1 MGSKAAA
8 AAQPLGGARRGGDL
22 WRHRARG
29 ARPRRPCLG
38 PPCIQ
43 FAWRQARLGRP
54 RGLVGAAPPAPTN
67 DQSRRPVDAP
77 ARRHCGVS
85 HIEWIAA
92 AFVLTNV
99 ALVALRS
106 VWNYPFA
113 LIAVTLYAF
122 VFFEAKLY
130 SDMLLQGFF
139 FALNL
144 YGWAAWIGARDD
156 AGVPVRWMTA
166 RARRGWAVATIA
178 AWAGWSFAMDR
189 ATDAVAP
196 WIDGAVAMLSVT
208 AQWLLA
214 RRHVESWFVWIV
226 VDLIAVPLFAS
237 RGLYATSA
245 VYVVLLGLS
254 IDGLIQWRRAAATG
268 RVAI

>member
-1 MGSKAAA
+1 MS
-8 AAQPLGGARRGGDL
+8 P
-22 WRHRARG
+22 
-29 ARPRRPCLG
+29 
-38 PPCIQ
+38 
-43 FAWRQARLGRP
+43 
-54 RGLVGAAPPAPTN
+54 
-67 DQSRRPVDAP
+67 
-77 ARRHCGVS
+77 
-85 HIEWIAA
+85 IEGIAA
-92 AFVLTNV
+92 AFVLVNV

-113 LIAVTLYAF
+113 LVAVTLYAF

-144 YGWAAWIGARDD
+144 YGWAAWMRARDES
-156 AGVPVRWMTA
+156 GVPVRWMTS
-166 RARRGWAVATIA
+166 RARRGWALATIA

-189 ATDAVAP
+189 YTDAAAP
-196 WIDGAVAMLSVT
+196 WIDGAIAMLSIT

-214 RRHVESWFVWIV
+214 RRRVESWILWII

-268 RVAI
+268 RTAL

>member
-1 MGSKAAA
+1 
-8 AAQPLGGARRGGDL
+8 
-22 WRHRARG
+22 
-29 ARPRRPCLG
+29 
-38 PPCIQ
+38 
-43 FAWRQARLGRP
+43 
-54 RGLVGAAPPAPTN
+54 
-67 DQSRRPVDAP
+67 
-77 ARRHCGVS
+77 VS

-196 WIDGAVAMLSVT
+196 WIDGAIAMLSVT

>member
-1 MGSKAAA
+1 MSE
-8 AAQPLGGARRGGDL
+8 L
-22 WRHRARG
+22 
-29 ARPRRPCLG
+29 
-38 PPCIQ
+38 
-43 FAWRQARLGRP
+43 
-54 RGLVGAAPPAPTN
+54 
-67 DQSRRPVDAP
+67 
-77 ARRHCGVS
+77 
-85 HIEWIAA
+85 EWAAA

-113 LIAVTLYAF
+113 LVAVTLYAF

-144 YGWAAWIGARDD
+144 YGWGAWLRARADDGIPVGWMTTRARAAWGA
-156 AGVPVRWMTA
+156 VTL
-166 RARRGWAVATIA
+166 A
-178 AWAGWSFAMDR
+178 AWVVWSSLMHR
-189 ATDAVAP
+189 YTDAIAP
-196 WIDGAVAMLSVT
+196 WIDGAIAMLSIT

-214 RRHVESWFVWIV
+214 RRRVESWWLWIL
-226 VDLIAVPLFAS
+226 VDLIAVPLFAW

-254 IDGLIQWRRAAATG
+254 IDGLIQWRRAAAAGT
-268 RVAI
+268 VPA